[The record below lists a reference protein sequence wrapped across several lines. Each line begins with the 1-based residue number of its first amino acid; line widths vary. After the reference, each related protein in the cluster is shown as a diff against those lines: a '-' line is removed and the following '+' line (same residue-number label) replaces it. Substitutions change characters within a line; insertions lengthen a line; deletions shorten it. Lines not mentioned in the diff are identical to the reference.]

1 MYPYGSPESAGQA
14 HIRLHEATRKE
25 GIRLRGGNPEM
36 SDTDLMNHYTNAY
49 NNPSLNGI
57 RGDLRTPDGSIVVAQ
72 NVTPGEAFEALIN
85 WGKSHKQEGK

>member
-1 MYPYGSPESAGQA
+1 MNINILYDFQLYKSLKDNTPRLYPYGSPESAGQA

-49 NNPSLNGI
+49 NNPSLI
-57 RGDLRTPDGSIVVAQ
+57 ARI
-72 NVTPGEAFEALIN
+72 I
-85 WGKSHKQEGK
+85 